1 MSNFERFDQD
11 WQLHK
16 TLLMTTDSR
25 NINEDGS
32 YVVFAI
38 LYDNHLT
45 DENIFATL
53 LMIELWLL
61 YFCLIKVGLF
71 PFMLTKAA
79 TGSCSKYVKC
89 SRKYNLGWKNDL
101 FCWNQI
107 NTGKIRNFVK
117 NMSLAWDIDVFWIL
131 IERLNS
137 EHPQKFRYSC
147 ERLPRYRSSCPE
159 MFLGILQN
167 S

>member
-16 TLLMTTDSR
+16 TLLMTTDLR

-53 LMIELWLL
+53 LMIEL
-61 YFCLIKVGLF
+61 
-71 PFMLTKAA
+71 
-79 TGSCSKYVKC
+79 
-89 SRKYNLGWKNDL
+89 
-101 FCWNQI
+101 
-107 NTGKIRNFVK
+107 
-117 NMSLAWDIDVFWIL
+117 
-131 IERLNS
+131 
-137 EHPQKFRYSC
+137 
-147 ERLPRYRSSCPE
+147 
-159 MFLGILQN
+159 
-167 S
+167 

>member
-1 MSNFERFDQD
+1 MPNFERFDQD

-53 LMIELWLL
+53 LMIEL
-61 YFCLIKVGLF
+61 
-71 PFMLTKAA
+71 
-79 TGSCSKYVKC
+79 
-89 SRKYNLGWKNDL
+89 
-101 FCWNQI
+101 
-107 NTGKIRNFVK
+107 
-117 NMSLAWDIDVFWIL
+117 
-131 IERLNS
+131 
-137 EHPQKFRYSC
+137 
-147 ERLPRYRSSCPE
+147 
-159 MFLGILQN
+159 
-167 S
+167 